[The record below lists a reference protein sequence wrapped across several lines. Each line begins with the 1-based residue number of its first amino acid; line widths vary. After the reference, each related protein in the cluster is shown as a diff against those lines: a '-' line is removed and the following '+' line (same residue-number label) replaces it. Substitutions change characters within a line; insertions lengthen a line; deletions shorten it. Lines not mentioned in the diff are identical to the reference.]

1 MFDLVIRG
9 GTVVTPSDT
18 TVCDI
23 GIRDGRIAAIAEHV
37 QAPGKELDARGK
49 LVMPGG
55 VDAHCHVAQRS
66 SSGLMTADDFYT
78 AGLSAACGGT
88 TTIIPFAAQHR
99 GQSLRAVVRDY
110 HERAEGKAF
119 VDYAFHLIVSDLS
132 GEIMSDELPDL
143 VREGYA
149 SFKVFMTY
157 DALKLTDRQMLDV
170 FALARREGAMVMVHA
185 ENHDAI
191 SWLTEQL
198 VLEHRTAPKYH
209 AASRPPGVE
218 AEAVHRAIAL
228 AELADVPLVIVHVTS
243 NEAVQEICAAR
254 ARGARVFAETCPQY
268 LLLTSDDLDR
278 PGFDGAKYVCSPPLR
293 DRFDQDALWQAV
305 ADGVFDIVSSDHAGY
320 RFDDASGKKAHGD
333 RAPFT
338 KIPNGVPG
346 LETRLPLLFS
356 EGVGRGRLSL
366 TTFAALTSATPARW
380 FGLYPR
386 KGTIAIGSDADLAIW
401 DPDLEVTIACDRLH
415 DAMDYSP
422 YEGMKVRGWPVTTI
436 SRGEVVWADGEVRG
450 RQGRGRF
457 LEREPGLPG
466 ERAATRQRVAG
477 V

>member
-9 GTVVTPSDT
+9 GTVVTASDSAI
-18 TVCDI
+18 CDV
-23 GIRDGRIAAIAEHV
+23 GIRDGRVAAIAEHL
-37 QAPGKELDARGK
+37 QAPGKEIDARGK
-49 LVMPGG
+49 LVLPGG
-55 VDAHCHVAQRS
+55 VDAHCHVAQKS
-66 SSGLMTADDFYT
+66 SGGLMTADDFYT

-99 GQSLRAVVRDY
+99 GQSLRSVVHEY
-110 HERAEGKAF
+110 HRRAEGEAF

-132 GEIMSDELPDL
+132 GENLSDELPAL
-143 VREGYA
+143 VRDGYA

-157 DALKLTDRQMLDV
+157 DALRLTDRQLLDV
-170 FALARREGAMVMVHA
+170 FALARREGALVMVHA

-191 SWLTEQL
+191 AWLTEQL
-198 VLEHRTAPKYH
+198 VLEHRTTPKFH

-228 AELADVPLVIVHVTS
+228 AELAEVPVVIVHVTS
-243 NEAVQEICAAR
+243 NEALQEICAAR

-268 LLLTSDDLDR
+268 LLLTADDLDR
-278 PGFDGAKYVCSPPLR
+278 PGFEGAKYVCSPPLR
-293 DRFDQDALWQAV
+293 EKFDQDALWRAV
-305 ADGVFDIVSSDHAGY
+305 TDGVFDIISSDHAGY
-320 RFDDASGKKAHGD
+320 RFDDPKGKKAHGD
-333 RAPFT
+333 HAPFT

-356 EGVGRGRLSL
+356 EGVGRGRLTL
-366 TTFAALTSATPARW
+366 NTLVALTATNPARL

-386 KGTIAIGSDADLAIW
+386 KGTIAIGSDADIAVW
-401 DPDLEVTIACDRLH
+401 DPDLDVTIAIDRLH
-415 DAMDYSP
+415 GAMDYTA
-422 YEGMKVRGWPVTTI
+422 YEGTKVRGWPVVTI
-436 SRGEVVWADGEVRG
+436 SRGEIIWAEGQMRG
-450 RQGRGRF
+450 RAGRGLF

-466 ERAATRQRVAG
+466 VLAPTRQRVAG

>member
-9 GTVVTPSDT
+9 GTVVTASET
-18 TVCDI
+18 TICDL
-23 GIRDGRIAAIAEHV
+23 GVRDGRVAAIAEHI
-37 QAPGKELDARGK
+37 QASGKEIDARGR

-55 VDAHCHVAQRS
+55 VDAHCHVAQKS

-88 TTIIPFAAQHR
+88 TTIIPFAVQYR
-99 GQSLRAVVRDY
+99 GQSLRTVVAEY
-110 HERAEGKAF
+110 HEQAEGKAF

-132 GEIMSDELPDL
+132 GDILPDELPDL
-143 VREGYA
+143 VRDGYA

-157 DALKLTDRQMLDV
+157 DALRLADRQLLDV
-170 FALARREGAMVMVHA
+170 FALARREGALVMVHA

-198 VLEHRTAPKYH
+198 VLEHRTAPRFH
-209 AASRPPGVE
+209 AASRPPVVE

-228 AELADVPLVIVHVTS
+228 AELAEVPIVIVHVTS
-243 NEAVQEICAAR
+243 NDAVQEICAAR
-254 ARGARVFAETCPQY
+254 ARGAHVFAETCPQY

-278 PGFDGAKYVCSPPLR
+278 PGFEGAKYVCSPPLR
-293 DRFDQDALWQAV
+293 DRFDQDALWQAL

-320 RFDDASGKKAHGD
+320 RFDDPTGKKAHGD

-338 KIPNGVPG
+338 KIPNGMPG

-356 EGVGRGRLSL
+356 EGVGRGRLSPNAFVTL
-366 TTFAALTSATPARW
+366 TATNPARL
-380 FGLYPR
+380 FGLHPR
-386 KGTIAIGSDADLAIW
+386 KGAIAIGSDADIAIW
-401 DPDLEVTIACDRLH
+401 DPDLEVTIAGDRMH
-415 DAMDYSP
+415 DAMDYTA

-436 SRGEVVWADGEVRG
+436 SRGEIIWADGEVRG

-466 ERAATRQRVAG
+466 IPLPTRQRVAG